1 MYTFKEFKDLSSDQ
15 QFEFFIDNLAKS
27 NKNPT
32 YFVNWEKVY
41 NNVRDLGIALN
52 TVNYLLGKED
62 IEYEAKHLFE
72 KQPALLKVIPFLIAS
87 RDKEYTLL
95 TNVKI
100 TIDEELRYL
109 YLDFKNID
117 ETKLDE
123 YILFMREVGL
133 LSLLSKG
140 GIKNLE
146 DYVLGVE
153 VGLDSNGRKNRGG
166 HIAENIINK
175 TIEDSI
181 VSDKYSY
188 LVEANSIQIELET
201 GIKVPVDK
209 SDRRF
214 DFVIF
219 DKVNEHITLIE
230 VNFYNGGGSKLKS
243 VAGEFRNQHKILER
257 NQMNNVS
264 FVWITDGPGWLTS
277 RRPLQEA
284 YQEVDHILNMKM
296 ISMGFLHEIINQN
309 DGKQF

>member
-1 MYTFKEFKDLSSDQ
+1 RMQMYTFKEFKDLSSDQ

-52 TVNYLLGKED
+52 TVIYLCGNEN

-72 KQPALLKVIPFLIAS
+72 KQPSLLKVIPFLIAS

-146 DYVLGVE
+146 
-153 VGLDSNGRKNRGG
+153 
-166 HIAENIINK
+166 
-175 TIEDSI
+175 
-181 VSDKYSY
+181 
-188 LVEANSIQIELET
+188 
-201 GIKVPVDK
+201 
-209 SDRRF
+209 
-214 DFVIF
+214 
-219 DKVNEHITLIE
+219 
-230 VNFYNGGGSKLKS
+230 
-243 VAGEFRNQHKILER
+243 
-257 NQMNNVS
+257 
-264 FVWITDGPGWLTS
+264 
-277 RRPLQEA
+277 
-284 YQEVDHILNMKM
+284 
-296 ISMGFLHEIINQN
+296 
-309 DGKQF
+309 